1 MRRILL
7 MIVCA
12 FMLSTNLWAK
22 QLVPLSVNIDD
33 DEKPLGHGHGRSA
46 IEVPLVYIED
56 YTLSFSST
64 FEDEVLITLLDED
77 ENVVY
82 TGWLAPGQTTL
93 TFPSTL
99 SGEYTIR
106 LTVGSVY
113 YIGVI
118 DL

>member
-1 MRRILL
+1 
-7 MIVCA
+7 
-12 FMLSTNLWAK
+12 MLSTNLWAK

-64 FEDEVLITLLDED
+64 FEDEVLITLLDEN

-82 TGWLAPGQTTL
+82 TDWLVPGQTSL
-93 TFPSTL
+93 VFPDTL
-99 SGEYTIR
+99 SGEYTIC
-106 LTVGSVY
+106 LTIGSIY

-118 DL
+118 EL